1 MTAYISA
8 SIQAKASEIRYLAC
22 EKTAKYSKCSIYK
35 HSNYCLLIS
44 LFSCLDK
51 DCRRWE
57 KEGKSELRHSN
68 CKEEKKQ
75 CRGCLLLLRC
85 RKLRLHTLLGNAVPE
100 VRGCKTLRS
109 ALSPPPSSGGLSRN
123 PTPVFLIYL
132 VKPPLLSEMN
142 SRWNPGLSEVSELI
156 PGNCVEQSDT
166 VYAAHPHCNFS
177 PFIFSTIKM

>member
-1 MTAYISA
+1 MKRQLNTVSA
-8 SIQAKASEIRYLAC
+8 VYTNTVTIAFWFP
-22 EKTAKYSKCSIYK
+22 YSHVWIKIVGDGRKRES
-35 HSNYCLLIS
+35 H
-44 LFSCLDK
+44 
-51 DCRRWE
+51 
-57 KEGKSELRHSN
+57 ELRHSN